1 MLGLFFFLHR
11 ILSFRP
17 LGRVRVGDK
26 QVSRRIHRR
35 RVDSVDGL
43 SNFFEWPADI
53 TVASVTKKTAAKC
66 DVTGVILTDAR
77 VREKR
82 PLFNHLMGFVQFY
95 FSGQGQK
102 NGTQAEA
109 SGVQHVTSEASKC
122 FRIPEEEAGGG
133 GWRWGKNL
141 NCKYNHECKKAKRGV
156 RSCRARLEG
165 SKGPRSKGWPRST
178 MSNREEQ

>member
-53 TVASVTKKTAAKC
+53 TVASVTKK
-66 DVTGVILTDAR
+66 
-77 VREKR
+77 
-82 PLFNHLMGFVQFY
+82 N
-95 FSGQGQK
+95 S
-102 NGTQAEA
+102 
-109 SGVQHVTSEASKC
+109 SK
-122 FRIPEEEAGGG
+122 
-133 GWRWGKNL
+133 
-141 NCKYNHECKKAKRGV
+141 V
-156 RSCRARLEG
+156 
-165 SKGPRSKGWPRST
+165 
-178 MSNREEQ
+178 